1 MHKHYRVEED
11 SLGRIEVPADAYWG
25 AHTARALE
33 NFPISGTSLAQ
44 HTRLVTALAMVKRAA
59 AVTNG
64 RLGVI
69 DAATAAAIGEACE
82 AIEAGRF
89 HDQFC
94 VDVIQGGAGT
104 STNMNANEV
113 IANIALETLGHPLGS
128 YELLHPIDHVN
139 RCQSTNDVYPTA
151 LKLALAGAVQDLCQ
165 ELDKLAGAFHGK
177 GRAFAGIVKMGRTQ
191 LQDAVPM
198 TLGQEFQ
205 AFADTIAEDRQRL
218 EESAALLL
226 ECSLGATAV
235 GTGITAAA
243 GYRERVVD
251 ALAVI
256 SGYRLVPA
264 ANLVEATSD
273 VGVFMHL
280 SGMLKRSA
288 VKMSKIS
295 SDLRLLSS
303 GPQNGL
309 GELRLPARQAGSSIM
324 PGKVNPVIPETLN
337 QIAFAVA
344 GADTTVTMAADN
356 GQLQLNAFEPV
367 IGHVLL
373 QGLSWLTNGARILRT
388 HCVEGIEANEE
399 LLQSRV
405 ASSAGLATA
414 FIPVIGYAAA
424 ASVAKRALR
433 DNSPVL
439 EAVTSMGFLDGKSAR
454 IIMDDAAGL
463 TPRVPDGPATP

>member
-1 MHKHYRVEED
+1 LHKHYRVEED
-11 SLGRIEVPADAYWG
+11 SLGRVEVPADAYWG

-33 NFPISGTSLAQ
+33 NFPISGTTLAQ
-44 HTRLVTALAMVKRAA
+44 HPRLVTALAMVKRAA

-69 DAATAAAIGEACE
+69 DAATATAISGACE
-82 AIEAGRF
+82 AIEAGQF
-89 HDQFC
+89 LDQFC

-113 IANIALETLGHPLGS
+113 IANVALETMGHPLGS
-128 YELLHPIDHVN
+128 YQLLHPIDHVN

-151 LKLALAGAVQDLCQ
+151 LKLALAGAVQGLCQ
-165 ELDKLAGAFHGK
+165 ELDMLAEAFQDK
-177 GRAFAGIVKMGRTQ
+177 GIAFADIVKMGRTQ

-198 TLGQEFQ
+198 TLGQEFH
-205 AFADTIAEDRQRL
+205 AFAATVAEDRQRL

-243 GYRERVVD
+243 GYREQVVD

-264 ANLVEATSD
+264 PNLVEATSD

-288 VKMSKIS
+288 TKISKIS

-309 GELRLPARQAGSSIM
+309 GELRLPPRQAGSSIM

-399 LLQSRV
+399 LLRSRV

-414 FIPVIGYAAA
+414 FIPAIGYAAA
-424 ASVAKRALR
+424 AAVAKRALQ
-433 DNSPVL
+433 DDTPVL
-439 EAVTSMGFLDGKSAR
+439 EAITSLGVLDREAAR

-463 TPRVPDGPATP
+463 TPRVPGCPVVP

>member
-1 MHKHYRVEED
+1 MHKQYRVEED
-11 SLGRIEVPADAYWG
+11 SLGRVEVPADAYWG
-25 AHTARALE
+25 AHTARALW
-33 NFPISGTSLAQ
+33 NFPISGTTLAQ
-44 HTRLVTALAMVKRAA
+44 HPRLIVALARVKRAA

-64 RLGVI
+64 QLGVI
-69 DAATAAAIGEACE
+69 DSATARAIGKACE

-128 YELLHPIDHVN
+128 YQFLHPIDHVN

-151 LKLALAGAVQDLCQ
+151 LKLALAGAAQGLCE
-165 ELDKLAGAFHGK
+165 ELDRLVGAFKGK
-177 GRAFAGIVKMGRTQ
+177 GTAFAHIVKMGRTQ

-205 AFADTIAEDRQRL
+205 AFAATIAEDRQRL
-218 EESAALLL
+218 EESASLLL

-251 ALAVI
+251 ALAELT
-256 SGYRLVPA
+256 GYPLVPA
-264 ANLVEATSD
+264 LNLVEATSD

-288 VKMSKIS
+288 VKLSKIS

-309 GELRLPARQAGSSIM
+309 GELRLPPRQAGSSIM

-388 HCVEGIEANEE
+388 HCVEGVEADEE
-399 LLQSRV
+399 LLRSKV

-414 FIPVIGYAAA
+414 FIPALGYAAA
-424 ASVAKRALR
+424 ASVAKQALR
-433 DNSPVL
+433 DNAPVL
-439 EAVTSMGFLDGKSAR
+439 ESITSMGLLDGDSAKA
-454 IIMDDAAGL
+454 ILDDAAGL
-463 TPRVPDGPATP
+463 RPGMRPGG

>member
-1 MHKHYRVEED
+1 MEYRVEND
-11 SLGRIEVPADAYWG
+11 SLGQIEVPADAYWG
-25 AHTARALE
+25 AHTARALD
-33 NFPISGTSLAQ
+33 NFPISGIPLSQ
-44 HTRLVTALAMVKRAA
+44 HPELITALAMVKRAA

-64 RLGVI
+64 RIG
-69 DAATAAAIGEACE
+69 AIGPDISRAISSACQ
-82 AIEAGRF
+82 AVEAGKFR
-89 HDQFC
+89 DQFC

-113 IANIALETLGHPLGS
+113 IANVALESLGHPRGS
-128 YELLHPIDHVN
+128 YHHLHPIDHVN

-151 LKLALAGAVQDLCQ
+151 LKLAMVTAVQELCR
-165 ELDKLAGAFHGK
+165 ELEALAKAFQDKGDAFGH
-177 GRAFAGIVKMGRTQ
+177 ILKMGRTQ

-198 TLGQEFQ
+198 SLGQEFR
-205 AFADTIAEDRQRL
+205 AFATTIREDRRRL
-218 EESAALLL
+218 QESASLMM

-235 GTGITAAA
+235 GTGITAEP
-243 GYRERVVD
+243 GYREQVVGV
-251 ALAVI
+251 LADI
-256 SGYRLVPA
+256 SGLQLVPA
-264 ANLVEATSD
+264 ENLLEATSD

-288 VKMSKIS
+288 IKISKIS

-309 GELRLPARQAGSSIM
+309 DELRLPARQAGSSIM

-337 QIAFAVA
+337 QIAFAIA

-373 QGLSWLTNGARILRT
+373 QGLSWLTNGARVLRT
-388 HCVEGIEANEE
+388 HCVEGIEANEA
-399 LLQSRV
+399 LLSTRV

-414 FIPVIGYAAA
+414 FIPAIGYSAA
-424 ASVAKRALR
+424 ASVAKLALR
-433 DNSPVL
+433 DNTPVL
-439 EAVTSMGFLDGKSAR
+439 QAITALGLLEP
-454 IIMDDAAGL
+454 DAARTILEDAVGL
-463 TPRVPDGPATP
+463 PPVSSS